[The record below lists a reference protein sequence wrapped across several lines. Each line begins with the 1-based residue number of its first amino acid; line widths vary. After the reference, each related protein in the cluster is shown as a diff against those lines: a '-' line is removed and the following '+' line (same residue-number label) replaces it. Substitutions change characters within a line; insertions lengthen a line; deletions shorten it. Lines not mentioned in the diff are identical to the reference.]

1 MYKFQLCTLLIGSS
15 LLIACSKN
23 PLNLTA
29 EQQWQ
34 RFCTT
39 YQGAAYNIMHDRQNG
54 VEYDKALAH
63 AEKLPEGKQRELIL
77 ALLKTAYQQPQ
88 HANFDERQKAKEQ
101 FRQGKMEYCM
111 TQQPKT

>member
-1 MYKFQLCTLLIGSS
+1 MYKIYLFTLLIGSS
-15 LLIACSKN
+15 LLLACSKN

-39 YQGAAYNIMHDRQNG
+39 YHGAAYNIMHDRQNG
-54 VEYDKALAH
+54 VEYEKALAH

-77 ALLKTAYQQPQ
+77 ELLKAAYQQPQ
-88 HANFDERQKAKEQ
+88 HANFDARQQAKEQ
-101 FRQGKMEYCM
+101 FRQGKFEQCIA
-111 TQQPKT
+111 QQPKS